1 MDETAMPPR
10 TEKKEPMEQVTLQV
24 PVPMLKELD
33 DLASA
38 WGVARNEVFRQAI
51 SEGMPGLLR
60 RDLERLERQNKLLVQ
75 EKLKRRPECIRTA
88 IGLCDSDGDP
98 ETIKAEIK
106 RLLEESIG

>member
-10 TEKKEPMEQVTLQV
+10 TDKKEPMEQVTLQV

-33 DLASA
+33 DLAVA
-38 WGVARNEVFRQAI
+38 WGVSRNEVFRQAI
-51 SEGMPGLLR
+51 SEGIPGLLR

-75 EKLKRRPECIRTA
+75 EKLKRRPECIRAA
-88 IGLCDSDGDP
+88 IELLATGGDP
-98 ETIKAEIK
+98 AEIT

>member
-10 TEKKEPMEQVTLQV
+10 TDKKEPMEQVTLQV

-33 DLASA
+33 DLASG
-38 WGVARNEVFRQAI
+38 WGVSRNEVFRRAI
-51 SEGMPGLLR
+51 AEGMPGLLR
-60 RDLERLERQNKLLVQ
+60 QDLERLERQNKLLVQ

-88 IGLCDSDGDP
+88 IALLESGGDP
-98 ETIKAEIK
+98 AEIK